1 MTSGGSWRLID
12 VQVALDDWTRNESP
26 HPALRRIVIEWLL
39 TRQDDPYLDVRR
51 EPAFDNLWFGA
62 VPRSEHGEHSV
73 VVVSYWISERDH
85 AVRCDQI
92 ASLTLPV

>member
-51 EPAFDNLWFGA
+51 EPAFDNVTERRAPTRWECLIDHSGQPANARSGA
-62 VPRSEHGEHSV
+62 LATTASCSRVPAR
-73 VVVSYWISERDH
+73 R
-85 AVRCDQI
+85 
-92 ASLTLPV
+92 